1 MVKFSVELCTTPSSE
16 NPEEGVGGGGNGVG
30 WEGNKNSQSK
40 SGPARVNKYARILIE
55 L

>member
-1 MVKFSVELCTTPSSE
+1 MVKFSIELCTTPSSE
-16 NPEEGVGGGGNGVG
+16 NPGEGGNGIG

-40 SGPARVNKYARILIE
+40 SGPARVNKYAQILIE

>member
-1 MVKFSVELCTTPSSE
+1 MVTFSIELCTTPSSE
-16 NPEEGVGGGGNGVG
+16 NPGDGGGGGNGVG

-40 SGPARVNKYARILIE
+40 SGPARVNKYAQILIE

>member
-16 NPEEGVGGGGNGVG
+16 NPEEEGGGNGVG

-40 SGPARVNKYARILIE
+40 SGPARVNKYARILID

>member
-1 MVKFSVELCTTPSSE
+1 MVKFSIELCTTPSSE
-16 NPEEGVGGGGNGVG
+16 NPGDGEGDKVG